1 MKKLLTTY
9 IKAIA
14 NQTMKGDSTENS
26 YYGFVKELFTE
37 VGKLQG
43 RKVDVTVNPKST
55 EAGNP
60 DFRVWDGEYFII
72 GYIEAKLPGDLDN
85 HRHQEQFDRYTST
98 FPNVILSDFYQ
109 FRLYQ
114 DGQQVDSA
122 VIARQFTA
130 RMKQIPNL
138 ENQADFERLI
148 ERFFE
153 YKLPKSFTA
162 EQLAIQLAKRTRY
175 LRDIIY
181 HQLQDELP
189 LEKGDLYKYYKAFQK
204 FLIPSLEPNTFSDL
218 YAQTITYGL
227 FAARTRTPET
237 EKFTRRKAFD
247 YIPHTVGV
255 LRDLFRYISLEE
267 PSDQMKIIID
277 DISAVLNASDINN
290 ILDQYYKQGK
300 GEDPI
305 IHFYETFL
313 NEYDPATRESR
324 GVYYTPEPV
333 VKYIV
338 RSVHELLKSEFGL
351 ADGLA
356 TDGVTLLDPAA
367 GTLTFPAE
375 AIKLAVQ
382 EYVSKY
388 GEGGK
393 EGFIRNHILP
403 NFYAFELM
411 MAPYAIGHMK
421 VAYLLEAL
429 GFKMSGDDS
438 FKLYLTNTL
447 EMEDIQQIEVPGIEA
462 LSVESHN
469 AGLVKKEPILVILGN
484 PPYSGTSS
492 NISPWTDKLL
502 KTDLNGAQSYYKV
515 DDAPLKERNSKM
527 LQDDYV
533 KFLRFAQWKIQKAGK
548 GIVAMITNHAWL
560 DNPTFRGMR
569 QSLMRTFDQIYVLD
583 LHGNS
588 MKKETA
594 PDGGKDENVFD
605 IRVGV
610 AISLFVKTGK
620 KKDGFLLNH
629 SDLYGIRQEKYSWL
643 ETSDCSLVDWDKLD
657 PKSEFYLFSPIDEKY
672 LESYKNF
679 PKITQLFP
687 VNSTGIKTHRDA
699 LVIDQDK
706 LALLRRIENLKNPL
720 SEENTLR
727 LAYNIKDVGDWN
739 LREARNELGKLSN
752 IGDYIEV
759 CHYRPFDD
767 RFIFYDQ
774 SLITRPRSEI
784 MAHMKQENLGL
795 VSVRQIKTGESWQHA
810 FVGNHLIECCLVS
823 SQTSEIGYVFPLYLY
838 PEQDSAPAFLPLD
851 DLPQPIQQKTANIDQ
866 RVLQKLEQIYD
877 KTISPEEFLYYVYA
891 VLYSPTYRETYAP
904 FLKIDYPRIPF
915 TSNVEVFEGM
925 AKLGER
931 LKDLH
936 LLQSKELED
945 SVVRFQGQGDD
956 TIKYRSYDPEQKR
969 LYINENYYFENLE
982 PEVWEYQIGGYQVLD
997 KYIKDRKGQA
1007 LADPRHIIRI
1017 STALSKT
1024 IELQLEIDV
1033 LYNLSERNF
1042 GTNPL

>member
-1 MKKLLTTY
+1 MKKLLTIY

-122 VIARQFTA
+122 LIARQFTA

-138 ENQADFERLI
+138 ENQPDFERLI

-204 FLIPSLEPNTFSDL
+204 FLIPGLEPNTFSDL

-267 PSDQMKIIID
+267 PSEQMKIIID

-393 EGFIRNHILP
+393 EGFIRKHILP
-403 NFYAFELM
+403 NFFAFELM

-462 LSVESHN
+462 LSIESHN

-492 NISPWTDKLL
+492 NTNPWTEKLL
-502 KTDLNGAQSYYKV
+502 KTDLDGAQSYYKV
-515 DDAPLKERNSKM
+515 DDAPLKEQNSKM

-548 GIVAMITNHAWL
+548 GIVAMITNHGWL
-560 DNPTFRGMR
+560 DNPTFSGMR
-569 QSLMRTFDQIYVLD
+569 QSLIETFDQIFVLD

-588 MKKETA
+588 IKKERT
-594 PDGGKDENVFD
+594 PEGGKDENVFD

-610 AISLFVKTGK
+610 AISIFVMNGK
-620 KKDGFLLNH
+620 NKQSRNYFH
-629 SDLYGIRQEKYSWL
+629 SDLFGFRKGKYEWL
-643 ETSDCSLVDWDKLD
+643 IINNISTTEWGKIQPSSPLYLYTLRDEE
-657 PKSEFYLFSPIDEKY
+657 EFARYNQFPLITEIFPI
-672 LESYKNF
+672 
-679 PKITQLFP
+679 
-687 VNSTGIKTHRDA
+687 NSSGIKTHRDNFVVSFEREDLIHRLWQFINPAFPDSFLREAFQLNDTRDWKLSPNRKA
-699 LVIDQDK
+699 LSNEYDIESMVRSYSYRLFDDRYLIFSSNLIEFQRYNVMRN
-706 LALLRRIENLKNPL
+706 LLHENLAIL
-720 SEENTLR
+720 IGR
-727 LAYNIKDVGDWN
+727 QGQVVGNLNDWN
-739 LREARNELGKLSN
+739 LSFITNKISDVNMFYRGGATVCPLYIYKDESDLTLFDEQIEQKTPNISEKILSRIRKD
-752 IGDYIEV
+752 IGD
-759 CHYRPFDD
+759 
-767 RFIFYDQ
+767 FI
-774 SLITRPRSEI
+774 T
-784 MAHMKQENLGL
+784 
-795 VSVRQIKTGESWQHA
+795 
-810 FVGNHLIECCLVS
+810 
-823 SQTSEIGYVFPLYLY
+823 
-838 PEQDSAPAFLPLD
+838 
-851 DLPQPIQQKTANIDQ
+851 
-866 RVLQKLEQIYD
+866 
-877 KTISPEEFLYYVYA
+877 PEEILYYVYA
-891 VLYSPTYRETYAP
+891 ILYSPDYRRKYAE
-904 FLKIDYPRIPF
+904 FLKADFPRIPF
-915 TSNVEVFEGM
+915 TSDAEVFEGM

-945 SVVRFQGQGDD
+945 SVVRFQGQGDN
-956 TIKYRSYDPEQKR
+956 TIKYRRYDPEQKR

-1007 LADPRHIIRI
+1007 SADPRHIIRI
-1017 STALSKT
+1017 STALAKT
-1024 IELQLEIDV
+1024 IEVQSEIDEIF
-1033 LYNLSERNF
+1033 NLIEQQATSF
-1042 GTNPL
+1042 D

>member
-14 NQTMKGDSTENS
+14 NKTMKGDSTENS
-26 YYGFVKELFTE
+26 FYGFVNELFTE

-43 RKVDVTVNPKST
+43 RKIEVTSNPKKT
-55 EAGNP
+55 IGGNP

-85 HRHQEQFDRYTST
+85 HRHQEQFDRYIST

-153 YKLPKSFTA
+153 YKLPRSFTA

-267 PSDQMKIIID
+267 PLEQMKIIID

-447 EMEDIQQIEVPGIEA
+447 EMEDIQQIEVPGVEA

-484 PPYSGTSS
+484 PPYSGHSA
-492 NISPWTDKLL
+492 NNKDEMKAALRENR
-502 KTDLNGAQSYYKV
+502 DGAQSYYIV
-515 DDAPLKERNSKM
+515 DGKPLGERNPKW

-569 QSLMRTFDQIYVLD
+569 QSLMKTFDQIYVID
-583 LHGNS
+583 LHGNI
-588 MKKETA
+588 MKKEMA
-594 PDGGKDENVFD
+594 PDGSKDENVFD
-605 IRVGV
+605 IRTGV
-610 AISLFVKTGK
+610 SITLFIKKGQNSNKDVKH
-620 KKDGFLLNH
+620 F
-629 SDLYGIRQEKYSWL
+629 DLFGIRPYKYSWL
-643 ETSDCSLVDWDKLD
+643 SENTSKTTEFKTLSPDSPFYFFYPRDVGEIAYY
-657 PKSEFYLFSPIDEKY
+657 KSWPSII
-672 LESYKNF
+672 S
-679 PKITQLFP
+679 LFP
-687 VNSTGIKTHRDA
+687 VNSVGIVTARDSLTISESEA
-699 LVIDQDK
+699 ELWNRILVFSQ
-706 LALLRRIENLKNPL
+706 
-720 SEENTLR
+720 SEPEI
-727 LAYNIKDVGDWN
+727 A
-739 LREARNELGKLSN
+739 REAFTLGKDTRDWKVSLAISDLKDSGLDRSKLRP
-752 IGDYIEV
+752 IL
-759 CHYRPFDD
+759 YRPFDV
-767 RFIFYDQ
+767 RFTYYTGKTKGFICM
-774 SLITRPRSEI
+774 PRKEVMSNMLE
-784 MAHMKQENLGL
+784 ENLGL
-795 VSVRQIKTGESWQHA
+795 ITVRQVAEGVFNHA
-810 FVGNHLIECCLVS
+810 YLTDTIVDSRITISNKG
-823 SQTSEIGYVFPLYLY
+823 IGYLFPLYLY
-838 PEQDSAPAFLPLD
+838 PNPEETSAFLPME
-851 DLPQPIQQKTANIDQ
+851 DLPQPIQEKTANIDYKF
-866 RVLQKLEQIYD
+866 LQNLEQTYGKSI
-877 KTISPEEFLYYVYA
+877 TPEDFLYYVYA
-891 VLYSPTYRETYAP
+891 VLYSPTYREIYAP
-904 FLKIDYPRIPF
+904 FLRIDYPRIPF
-915 TSNVEVFEGM
+915 TSNVEVFEGL

-956 TIKYRSYDPEQKR
+956 TIKYRRYDPEQKR

-997 KYIKDRKGQA
+997 KYIKDRKGQS

-1017 STALSKT
+1017 SAALAKT
-1024 IELQLEIDV
+1024 IEIQNDIDEIYDKIV
-1033 LYNLSERNF
+1033 SCI
-1042 GTNPL
+1042 